1 MKKKLFLITVL
12 AVVVACALAFSVSAS
27 GVDYTETAVLADGTS
42 LPIYDSQG
50 NPLIWYVSG
59 VDENGCQEYSSVPNN
74 RNSAS
79 GNKETYVTYTINTS
93 WMTQLENINI
103 HVWNED
109 MGDYEVFT
117 EESLQVVVVNLRGLT
132 DFEYINRGLKVTNIQ
147 YIYFNEILKDFCE
160 YFKGSTALRLVDLSV
175 CTNLSGGFGG
185 SRNFYNCANLHTI
198 RLAPGAEY
206 TLKCSANSN
215 WRFGNTAITE
225 IVFPANITSLGIDNF
240 KNCKQLTS
248 IYILGNTTSM
258 GQRNFLGCDSLTYVY
273 FLGDDPQ
280 IDVTSIKENFYA
292 CVDGNTTYDFT
303 GVGKYFFFVSTNSE
317 YLNQVKDAIG
327 ATAVITYAEY
337 VANPSSYTDGRY
349 VISGTSICDVYYGS
363 HEINKETANRC
374 AGVCNVCGHTIVNH
388 TENENLTV
396 SVEYASFLES
406 GLKITTCNNEGCT
419 FKVTEKMSALF
430 TCLGY
435 SAAEDGKGGIAI
447 GYTVD
452 NIAIAEYTE
461 ITDRVLNYG
470 VFVVLKTTLGDGD
483 VFDSN
488 GNKASGVV
496 SSEISMREFEAFEL
510 KITGFAPEQYDVLL
524 AMGAYVMV
532 LDGDRIEFSYL
543 QAAAPISGEKYS
555 FVSYSE
561 IKAESMGA

>member
-1 MKKKLFLITVL
+1 MKKKLFLITAL
-12 AVVVACALAFSVSAS
+12 VVIVTCILAFSVSAS

-117 EESLQVVVVNLRGLT
+117 EESLQVVVVNLRGVT
-132 DFEYINRGLKVTNIQ
+132 EFGYINKGLKVSDIQ
-147 YIYFNEILKDFCE
+147 YVYFNENLKDFCE
-160 YFKGSTALRLVDLSV
+160 YFKGSTSLRLVDLSV

-185 SRNFYNCANLHTI
+185 NRNLYNCTNLHTV
-198 RLAPGAEY
+198 RFAPGAEY
-206 TLKCSANSN
+206 SLKCSVNNN
-215 WRFGNTAITE
+215 WRFANTAITE
-225 IVFPANITSLGIDNF
+225 IIIPSNITSLGIDNF

-303 GVGKYFFFVSTNSE
+303 GAGKYFFFVSTNSE

-337 VANPSSYTDGRY
+337 VANPSSYADGRY
-349 VISGTSICDVYYGS
+349 VISGTNICDVYYGS
-363 HEINKETANRC
+363 HEIDRETANRC
-374 AGVCNVCGHTIVNH
+374 AGVCNVCGDTIVNH
-388 TENENLTV
+388 TENENLGV
-396 SVEYASFLES
+396 RVEYTSFLECGS
-406 GLKITTCNNEGCT
+406 KITSCNNEGCT
-419 FKVTEKMSALF
+419 YKATEKLSALF

-452 NIAIAEYTE
+452 NEAIAEYTKM
-461 ITDRVLNYG
+461 TDKTLNYG
-470 VFVVLKTTLGDGD
+470 VFVVLKSTLGDCD
-483 VFDSN
+483 VFDRN
-488 GNKASGVV
+488 GDVANGVV
-496 SSEISMREFEAFEL
+496 SAEISMREFEAFEL
-510 KITGFAPEQYDVLL
+510 KITGFAAEQYDVLL
-524 AMGAYVMV
+524 AMGAYVIV
-532 LDGDRIEFSYL
+532 SDGDEREYSYL
-543 QAAAPISGEKYS
+543 QAGAPTAGEKYS
-555 FVSYSE
+555 FVSYNN
-561 IKAESMGA
+561 IKAELTC